1 MGRSWRQ
8 RVIGPGRSRWSIR
21 LRLTVLY
28 GAVFLVCGTALLAIT
43 YVLLANRLHT
53 AIYHATSKNSAVA
66 GPPGAL
72 PGSAEATQQVPL
84 SPPDVRAIA
93 NGVRATAYRQRADS
107 LHQLLVDSGIAL
119 AIMAMVSTGLGWFV
133 AGQALRPLGAMAA
146 AAQQLTEHSLDERL
160 PTDGPRDEL
169 GKLASTFNAVLER
182 LETAFESQ
190 RRFVANASHE
200 LRTPLTVQ
208 RTIMEVILADPDP
221 DWRAACRQLIGLGE
235 KQEQLI
241 EALLTLARSQGGV
254 DRREA
259 VDIAA
264 IAAAAVGTVDA
275 AAATSAIR
283 IETELRP
290 SNTLGDPRLVER
302 LITNLITNAVRHNH
316 QGGWV
321 LVRTNTIGPSAT
333 LEITNSGPTVA
344 ADQIPRLLQPF
355 QRLGTNRTNGNEGLG
370 LGLSIVQ
377 AIATTHNAALT
388 IQPAPEGGFMVNVRF
403 PTPPTAAGTGLGPPS
418 TEPAETVQTG

>member
-8 RVIGPGRSRWSIR
+8 RFIGPGRSRWSIR
-21 LRLTVLY
+21 VRLTVLY
-28 GAVFLVCGTALLAIT
+28 GLVFLVCGTALLAIT
-43 YVLLANRLHT
+43 YVLLASRLHT
-53 AIYHATSKNSAVA
+53 AIYYATSKNSAVA
-66 GPPGAL
+66 PPPGAL
-72 PGSAEATQQVPL
+72 PGSAEATQHVPL
-84 SPPDVRAIA
+84 SPPDLRAIT

-119 AIMAMVSTGLGWFV
+119 AIMVMVSTGLGWLV
-133 AGQALRPLGAMAA
+133 AGRALRPLGAMAD

-169 GKLASTFNAVLER
+169 GELASTFNAVLER

-208 RTIMEVILADPDP
+208 RTIMEVVLAEPDP
-221 DWRAACRQLIGLGE
+221 DWRAACRQLIALGE

-254 DRREA
+254 DRREP
-259 VDIAA
+259 VDLAA
-264 IAAAAVGTVDA
+264 IAAAAVGTVDE
-275 AAATSAIR
+275 AATASAIR
-283 IETELRP
+283 IETDLRP
-290 SNTLGDPRLVER
+290 SSTMGDPRLVER
-302 LITNLITNAVRHNH
+302 LTTNLVTNAVRHNH
-316 QGGWV
+316 EGGWV
-321 LVRTNTIGPSAT
+321 RVRTDTTGPSAT
-333 LEITNSGPTVA
+333 LEIANSGPTVA

-355 QRLGTNRTNGNEGLG
+355 QRLGTDRTHGNEGLG

-377 AIATTHNAALT
+377 AIATTHNAAFT
-388 IQPAPEGGFMVNVRF
+388 IQPGLEGGLMAKVGF
-403 PTPPTAAGTGLGPPS
+403 PAPSTAGGTGVGPPR
-418 TEPAETVQTG
+418 EPAEMPTG